1 MRRFNI
7 AVNGT
12 RYEVE
17 VEEIDGG
24 YIPVPT
30 RPAAAP
36 SVLRSVPAPESQSA
50 PASAQAG
57 KKTVAAPMPGT
68 ILSILVKQGE
78 AVTKGQT
85 LLILE
90 AMKME
95 NKIKSGADG
104 VVALIAVKE
113 GETVNTGQVLIQLA

>member
-17 VEEIDGG
+17 VEEVSGDSSSAPVRPVEVPPALKTISTAKTA
-24 YIPVPT
+24 PVPLT
-30 RPAAAP
+30 
-36 SVLRSVPAPESQSA
+36 
-50 PASAQAG
+50 AG
-57 KKTVAAPMPGT
+57 GTTIAAPMPGT
-68 ILSILVKQGE
+68 ILNILVRQGE
-78 AVTKGQT
+78 TVTKGQT

-95 NKIKSGADG
+95 NKIKSGIDG
-104 VVALIAVKE
+104 VVASIAVKE
-113 GETVNTGQVLIQLA
+113 GETVNTGQVLFQFS

>member
-7 AVNGT
+7 AVNGMK
-12 RYEVE
+12 YEVE
-17 VEEIDGG
+17 VEEIDGD
-24 YIPVPT
+24 YT
-30 RPAAAP
+30 
-36 SVLRSVPAPESQSA
+36 PAPVRPVAVAPVLKAVTGSETV
-50 PASAQAG
+50 PASAPSPTG
-57 KKTVAAPMPGT
+57 RKTIPAPMPGT

-95 NKIKSGADG
+95 NKIKSGTDG
-104 VVALIAVKE
+104 VVASIAVKE
-113 GETVNTGQVLIQLA
+113 GDTVNTGQVLIQLA

>member
-12 RYEVE
+12 TYEVE
-17 VEEIDGG
+17 VEEINGTSLSAPSR
-24 YIPVPT
+24 PV
-30 RPAAAP
+30 AAP
-36 SVLRSVPAPESQSA
+36 PVLKTVPATKTVSA
-50 PASAQAG
+50 PAPAG
-57 KKTVAAPMPGT
+57 GATIAAPMPGT

-78 AVTKGQT
+78 TVTKGQT

-95 NKIKSGADG
+95 NKIKSGTDG
-104 VVALIAVKE
+104 VVTSIAVKE
-113 GETVNTGQVLIQLA
+113 GETVNTGQVLFQLS